1 MLLRDRSN
9 PDDLKSVQRIAVGIR
24 EQLGKS
30 TKVFWIN
37 IDPRR
42 QCGKM

>member
-1 MLLRDRSN
+1 LLRDRSN
-9 PDDLKSVQRIAVGIR
+9 PEDLKGAQRVALGIY

-37 IDPRR
+37 IEPRR
-42 QCGKM
+42 QGLKM